1 MFCYRNSLYISTY
14 MISAYAISDYL
25 SCLSKQDHI
34 IIELLL
40 PYSTCR
46 GMLIENTI
54 HMVRN
59 NLLQDIRIVQE
70 LEAS

>member
-1 MFCYRNSLYISTY
+1 